1 MTDLQTEAARDV
13 FSQRLLA
20 LMEDILQGRSPNA
33 GRFCGHCY
41 HPLAP
46 ERDRCPHCDGSTA
59 DRPAASRIPDE
70 VIDMCRARRS
80 RASWAVWSFAWGG
93 LTGGVIVAVLP
104 LIFFGATT
112 WAIIGFIAL
121 LAFFYLLSANLAN
134 SVGDTLGYHWGESLA
149 RKRWERFLADRE
161 QS

>member
-1 MTDLQTEAARDV
+1 
-13 FSQRLLA
+13 
-20 LMEDILQGRSPNA
+20 MEDILQGRSPNA

-41 HPLAP
+41 HPLTP
-46 ERDRCPHCDGSTA
+46 ERDRCPHCEGSTA
-59 DRPAASRIPDE
+59 ERPAASRIPDE
-70 VIDMCRARRS
+70 VIGMYRARRS
-80 RASWAVWSFAWGG
+80 RAAWAVWSFAWGG

-134 SVGDTLGYHWGESLA
+134 SVGDALGYHWGESLA
-149 RKRWERFLADRE
+149 RKRWERFLAERD